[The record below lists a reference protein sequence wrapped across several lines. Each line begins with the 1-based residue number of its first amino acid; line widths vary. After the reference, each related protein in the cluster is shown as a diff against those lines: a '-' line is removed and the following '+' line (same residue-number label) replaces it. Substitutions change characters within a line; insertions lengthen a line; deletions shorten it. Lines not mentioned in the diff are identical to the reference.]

1 VGIKEMIDAD
11 SVNVKLALI
20 DLDGTVVDEKINN
33 TFDFLREYLR
43 YRYGVIGIARYKLA
57 VILTSLLSK
66 VIRNEVFLRK
76 LFITLCT
83 AGLNVKDLV
92 KYAIKCWIPY
102 ILSNVNVD
110 VLNFLRSLKHEGYT
124 LIMLTSY
131 IEVPAML
138 ISNRL
143 GFKGCIATRLRL
155 FGPLILG
162 ISEDTYG
169 PLKFESARR
178 LLGRKQVQQAV
189 YVADSASIAI
199 EKASLYVNKV
209 YYVNKKHCCDGTVS
223 PNCKFFDHE
232 LALTN

>member
-1 VGIKEMIDAD
+1 MGIKEMVDAD
-11 SVNVKLALI
+11 SIDVKLALI

-43 YRYGVIGIARYKLA
+43 YRYGVIGVARYKLA
-57 VILTSLLSK
+57 MILTSLSSK

-83 AGLNVKDLV
+83 FGLNIKDLA
-92 KYAIKCWIPY
+92 KYAIKCWLPY
-102 ILSNVNVD
+102 ILNNLNIE
-110 VLNFLRSLKHEGYT
+110 VLNFLRSLKQEGYT
-124 LIMLTSY
+124 LIMLTSC

-143 GFKGCIATRLRL
+143 GFKKCIATRLRL
-155 FGPLILG
+155 FGPLIVG

-178 LLGRKQVQQAV
+178 LLGCKHVQQAI
-189 YVADSASIAI
+189 YVADSASLAI

-209 YYVNKKHCCDGTVS
+209 YCVNKKHSYDRTI
-223 PNCKFFDHE
+223 F
-232 LALTN
+232 LQL

>member
-1 VGIKEMIDAD
+1 MIDAD

>member
-11 SVNVKLALI
+11 SANFKLALI

-43 YRYGVIGIARYKLA
+43 YRYGVIGIVRYRL
-57 VILTSLLSK
+57 VVVFTSFLSK
-66 VIRNEVFLRK
+66 VIKNEVFLRK

-83 AGLNVKDLV
+83 VGLNIKDLV
-92 KYAIKCWIPY
+92 KYAIKCWLPY

-124 LIMLTSY
+124 LIMLTSC

-143 GFKGCIATRLRL
+143 GFEGCIATRLRL

-169 PLKFESARR
+169 HLKFESARR
-178 LLGRKQVQQAV
+178 LLGCKQVQQAI

-209 YYVNKKHCCDGTVS
+209 YCVNKKHSCDKTIS
-223 PNCKFFDHE
+223 
-232 LALTN
+232 LQL